1 MHIPHFGVTEDNG
14 FVEILKIIGVGFITA
29 ICSILLKPT
38 KPELSFAVTVTG
50 VIVIL
55 AFVAGMLRET
65 VGVLMTVSGLTG
77 LENGLIKILLKI
89 VGIGY
94 LTDFSSGILND
105 FGARSVADK
114 VALAGKLTVLTLSLP
129 VIEGV
134 LKLFVGFLE
143 LL

>member
-1 MHIPHFGVTEDNG
+1 M
-14 FVEILKIIGVGFITA
+14 EILKIIGVGFITA

-105 FGARSVADK
+105 FGAGSVADK